1 MIIEEKLKLALE
13 IAKRLNHVRRTE
25 WNKWVNY
32 FIANDLEKALT
43 LAQLLSNSQ
52 MLRYGPKT
60 NYKTIYN
67 VLNNKKEQLKKII
80 QENHSDL
87 FEIFGYISWKIK

>member
-1 MIIEEKLKLALE
+1 MNTEEKIKLSLE
-13 IAKRLNHVRRTE
+13 IVNGLNRVRRSE

-32 FIANDLEKALT
+32 FIANNLEKALT
-43 LAQLLSNSQ
+43 LAQLLSNSL

-67 VLNNKKEQLKKII
+67 VLNNKKEKLKKMI
-80 QENHSDL
+80 QKNPLDL
-87 FEIFGYISWKIK
+87 FETFGYISWKLK